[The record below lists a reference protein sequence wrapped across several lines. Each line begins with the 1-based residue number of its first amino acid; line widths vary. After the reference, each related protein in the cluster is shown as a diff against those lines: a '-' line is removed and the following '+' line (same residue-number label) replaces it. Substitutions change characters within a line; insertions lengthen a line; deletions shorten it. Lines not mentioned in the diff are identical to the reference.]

1 MTKSIQTALN
11 IFLESEEL
19 TESDS
24 CFCNFCASYQ
34 PTSMD
39 HQITKVGIYLI
50 LELKRFVNHN
60 ADFIKDFTK
69 VSSHENFLYHLL
81 LMRLVSTSLALK
93 PQPTIQEPLI
103 EDNILLL
110 LNSSILHLGF
120 SLMMLPLLD
129 HLWRKQIIL
138 LYIFTSMKPF
148 KKITLP
154 CFVRELTSFFVFR
167 SDNPY
172 LQASNTQSF
181 KLSYCKL
188 VLDVFSKKPT
198 AKIKMLES
206 TQDKTHSISS
216 HQVLDKQYLDQVEK
230 KAMT

>member
-1 MTKSIQTALN
+1 MC
-11 IFLESEEL
+11 EL
-19 TESDS
+19 
-24 CFCNFCASYQ
+24 
-34 PTSMD
+34 PTCIYGPSN
-39 HQITKVGIYLI
+39 HLFIYLI

-81 LMRLVSTSLALK
+81 LMRLVSTKSLALE
-93 PQPTIQEPLI
+93 PQPTIQEALI

-120 SLMMLPLLD
+120 SVMMLPLLD

-188 VLDVFSKKPT
+188 VLDDVFSKKPT
-198 AKIKMLES
+198 ANIKMLES
-206 TQDKTHSISS
+206 RQDKTHSISS
-216 HQVLDKQYLDQVEK
+216 HQVLDKQYLDQLEK
-230 KAMT
+230 KSHDLG